1 MKDHIFYLL
10 IMWGGAF
17 VLLGFGIYV
26 RKTKKP
32 MRLWTTIPVLASDVK
47 DLSAYN
53 QEISRLWCICSIPC
67 FITGLIVFWYP
78 VASVIFFVLSC
89 TAGIAWIAWQY
100 QRIEKK
106 YLIK

>member
-26 RKTKKP
+26 RKMKKP

-53 QEISRLWCICSIPC
+53 REISRRWCICSFPC
-67 FITGLIVFWYP
+67 FITGLIVFCYP

-106 YLIK
+106 YLNK

>member
-26 RKTKKP
+26 RKMKKP

-53 QEISRLWCICSIPC
+53 QEIRRLWCICSITF
-67 FITGLIVFWYP
+67 FIAGLIVLWYR